1 MIANPRALHEAATT
15 ARMRGLV
22 ELVTIVTEAPWTLS
36 RAHRERAHVAG
47 LGDDDILHAVMLSSY
62 FGHLNRIADAVA
74 VPLDYDV
81 QVEPPHADPSVAP
94 WPTAPGLVVGRL
106 AIELER
112 RPTTANALA
121 TWRSHAFERNAPLTR
136 RQRHVIARWVAL
148 WLGDGG
154 ISRPDDLTA
163 NPLDDDLRLLAE
175 QVTLA
180 PWKLDDH
187 SFDKLRAAGFDDA
200 ALFDACVVA
209 STAGV
214 LSRITVALTALG
226 RERS

>member
-1 MIANPRALHEAATT
+1 MHDAATT
-15 ARMRGLV
+15 SRMRGLA

-36 RAHRERAHVAG
+36 RTHRDRSHEAG
-47 LGDDDILHAVMLSSY
+47 LGDEDILHAIMLSSY
-62 FGHLNRIADAVA
+62 FGHLNRIADVVA
-74 VPLDYDV
+74 VPLDYQV
-81 QVEPPHADPSVAP
+81 QVEPPHADPSVEP
-94 WPTAPGLVVGRL
+94 WPTAPGPVVGRL

-121 TWRSHAFERNAPLTR
+121 AWRSHAFERNAPLTR

-163 NPLDDDLRLLAE
+163 NPLDDDLRILAE

-180 PWKLDDH
+180 PWKLDDR
-187 SFDKLRAAGFDDA
+187 SFDRLRASGFDDA

>member
-1 MIANPRALHEAATT
+1 MIEHPRAVAPPTP
-15 ARMRGLV
+15 RMQALA
-22 ELVTIVTEAPWTLS
+22 ELAVVVTEAPWSLS
-36 RAHRERAHVAG
+36 RTHRDRAHAAG
-47 LGDDDILHAVMLSSY
+47 LGDEDILHAIALSAY
-62 FGHLNRIADAVA
+62 FGHLNRIADAVE
-74 VPLDYDV
+74 VPLDYA
-81 QVEPPHADPSVAP
+81 VELVPPKAVAAVEP
-94 WPTAPGLVVGRL
+94 WPTATAPVVGRL

-112 RPTTANALA
+112 RPATAAALA
-121 TWRSHAFERNAPLTR
+121 AWRTYAFERDAPLTR

-163 NPLDDDLRLLAE
+163 NPIDDALRQLAE
-175 QVTLA
+175 LVTLA
-180 PWKLDDH
+180 PWKLGEP
-187 SFDKLRAAGFDDA
+187 SFAGLRAAGFDDA